1 MAMPEIKGIEKRIL
15 LKAREEG
22 IKLLKDNIKT

>member
-1 MAMPEIKGIEKRIL
+1 MNMPEIQGIEKRAL

-22 IKLLKDNIKT
+22 IKLLKDNIK

>member
-1 MAMPEIKGIEKRIL
+1 MAMLVIKGIEKRTL

-22 IKLLKDNIKT
+22 IKLLKDKIKI